1 MINID
6 TAEGFIRKNGTE
18 IERARLSSI
27 LGSMFDTQK
36 ALSLIQSL
44 QNKDGGFS
52 LVKDRESNISDTG
65 FILTWLSDLKA
76 LHSNIAEKAIVY
88 LESLQNKNGSWNET
102 LPTDDTETPEWQKP
116 ENHRAMLF
124 HTANTLFWLN
134 KYSRNSICI
143 EKGKRFLN
151 ENYKSEQEYIHTKWL
166 FASIMSEK
174 HSWRSSIIREIVKE
188 IYEEITPEMPSSI
201 LTWMLCAFSVYE
213 IPRDMEYI
221 PAMMRQIHQEG
232 DGSIESE
239 DDDSY
244 KVNATLEAVK
254 VYKYYIE

>member
-102 LPTDDTETPEWQKP
+102 LPTTIQ
-116 ENHRAMLF
+116 
-124 HTANTLFWLN
+124 NT
-134 KYSRNSICI
+134 
-143 EKGKRFLN
+143 
-151 ENYKSEQEYIHTKWL
+151 
-166 FASIMSEK
+166 
-174 HSWRSSIIREIVKE
+174 
-188 IYEEITPEMPSSI
+188 
-201 LTWMLCAFSVYE
+201 
-213 IPRDMEYI
+213 
-221 PAMMRQIHQEG
+221 
-232 DGSIESE
+232 
-239 DDDSY
+239 
-244 KVNATLEAVK
+244 
-254 VYKYYIE
+254 